1 MFPSV
6 LVCDDEPH
14 VARIAAL
21 KLDRAGFDVQT
32 AANAE
37 TAWQLLQRESPSL
50 VILDYRMS
58 GLDGMPFLEQ
68 LRDDA
73 AFDELPVIML
83 VPEDVELGDD
93 LFRLRE
99 LGVAAIVRKPF
110 SARRLV
116 QLARE
121 AIERAAVLA

>member
-1 MFPSV
+1 MPPSV

-14 VARIAAL
+14 VTRIAAL

-37 TAWQLLQRESPSL
+37 AAWQLLQRAVPSL
-50 VILDYRMS
+50 LILDFRLTGVD
-58 GLDGMPFLEQ
+58 GLSFLEQ
-68 LRDDA
+68 LRDDPS
-73 AFDELPVIML
+73 FDELPVIVL

-99 LGVAAIVRKPF
+99 LGVASIVRKPF

-116 QLARE
+116 ALALE
-121 AIERAAVLA
+121 CVELAPALT